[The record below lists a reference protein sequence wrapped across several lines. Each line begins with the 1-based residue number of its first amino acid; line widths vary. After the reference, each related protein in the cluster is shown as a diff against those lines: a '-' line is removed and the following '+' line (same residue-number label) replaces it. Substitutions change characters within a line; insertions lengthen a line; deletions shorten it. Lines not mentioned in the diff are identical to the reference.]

1 MTNQE
6 LFESIKN
13 KHEEKIISSLCNKL
27 IKKCS
32 FNSGSNIQNL
42 CHLAY
47 WLFVFGYDED
57 VLLLCEITHDV
68 EFPGK
73 GGFNV
78 WDFILYIWG
87 LEVHI
92 LKKKTC
98 FDKADERIKKMDEIW
113 LMPPQKIEHEIARR
127 NGVTISHCSRE
138 KEIATATSA
147 DKWRFIALFKLI
159 GYGATGL
166 FPDLNNQQSVVDEL
180 VEEYIQILKQ
190 TNMTVK

>member
-1 MTNQE
+1 MTNKE
-6 LFESIKN
+6 LFESIKI
-13 KHEEKIISSLCNKL
+13 KHSEKVISSLCNKL

-32 FNSGSNIQNL
+32 FNSGADIQNL

-47 WLFVFGYDED
+47 WLYIYGYKED
-57 VLLLCEITHDV
+57 VLSLCEITHDI

-92 LKKKTC
+92 LKRNNC
-98 FDKADERIKKMDEIW
+98 FDKAHERIKKMDDIW
-113 LMPPQKIEHEIARR
+113 LLPPQKYEHEMTRR
-127 NGVTISHCSRE
+127 NRVTISECSRE
-138 KEIATATSA
+138 NEISNANSAALA

-166 FPDLNNQQSVVDEL
+166 FPNLNNQQSAVDEL
-180 VEEYIQILKQ
+180 AEKYIQMLKEE
-190 TNMTVK
+190 K